1 MKESLSTIEK
11 LNNHL
16 INDVNDTLIATNRLD
31 SIINFILN
39 VSDTFYN
46 SDYDSRPL
54 LYNISEVYNINPKR
68 IILSYLSK
76 LTTIIKRR

>member
-1 MKESLSTIEK
+1 VKESLSTIEK
-11 LNNHL
+11 LNDHL

-54 LYNISEVYNINPKR
+54 LYNISEVYNTKSQTKNFISFVLT
-68 IILSYLSK
+68 ILPL
-76 LTTIIKRR
+76 